1 MKRKLNPSDIAHAQ
15 IFYVNRIEE
24 TGEYHVISPNEKYSD
39 YDTIVKDKTRLIRL
53 IDGITCYMN
62 SFQKIALFQFG
73 VE

>member
-1 MKRKLNPSDIAHAQ
+1 MKRKLNPSDIAQAQ

-24 TGEYHVISPNEKYSD
+24 TGHYHVICANKNYSD
-39 YDTIVKDKTRLIRL
+39 YDTIITDKTRLIRW
-53 IDGITCYMN
+53 IDRITCYMN